1 MNVFLKYIFKS
12 TLCKKGR
19 SLLLIITIAISAAL
33 LIGTLGA
40 VTASSTA
47 SKEQSKSFF
56 GDYNVVIH
64 AKNTTETPFFNKDK
78 ISNDEFDTYVASIST
93 NGYLNKDDNIN
104 ILVQGVALGDYSKL
118 PNMRIL
124 QGEQLNPLDGDRIII
139 SEKISNIYN
148 YKLGDTI
155 ELNLKEKNKIFKV
168 AAIAETKG
176 VFSTDTKNQFT
187 VVTDEKN
194 IWNVLG
200 TKEISD
206 TVCAKLKNNVDSSK
220 FVKNYNEKN
229 DDSIA
234 TLAFD
239 KDKAD
244 ADAESVI
251 SFLYFMLILVVFM
264 SSFIVY
270 SCFKLIVIERS
281 PIIGTFL
288 SQGETIA
295 GIIKLLLGESLIY
308 GIISGIL
315 SVFFGWGLLYL
326 LADILNNYKQY
337 GVATKVECN
346 LSYFAA
352 GFIFAIVI
360 SLIASLIPVLAIS
373 RVQVKDIILN
383 KTSALYKK
391 SYRLPILGITL
402 ALIAI
407 IINSINSSITINL
420 SPIMFVLFL
429 IGAIISL
436 PSITKILSYYL
447 IQLFQ
452 NFNILFKLA
461 FNNIRTSKV
470 LLNNI
475 RLIVI
480 GMVSIMIIMS
490 LSTSYTNA
498 LLGVVSDLKYDI
510 TVKQGADPAKIKSI
524 IYKNSSVKKV
534 IETYFVGD
542 GKIKGTNGEIPI
554 GGIDPET
561 YKDFNNYFGISNK
574 EEFYKELDKKERNVA
589 ISNITAKTLGKSKG
603 DSIVLNINNKE
614 AEYKIIGIFDVKLE
628 ENQILINK
636 DNMINDFGVTVPDEY
651 ALQINGNADGIKKT
665 LEKELKGTSAKITT
679 FDEDVKNNKDDNRI
693 LINILLFFSLMT
705 VIIGTFG
712 IINNIGVSF
721 IQRKKELAI
730 LNCVGMTNM
739 RNGMMILIESIF
751 TAIFATGFGFVISWG
766 AVAMSNNLLKSI
778 DVAITM
784 EYDFKAFF
792 MVSIG
797 IFIIMILSSCSV
809 IIKNS
814 KLSVLQELKYE

>member
-1 MNVFLKYIFKS
+1 MNLLK
-12 TLCKKGR
+12 
-19 SLLLIITIAISAAL
+19 IIMKRMGIALS
-33 LIGTLGA
+33 
-40 VTASSTA
+40 
-47 SKEQSKSFF
+47 
-56 GDYNVVIH
+56 
-64 AKNTTETPFFNKDK
+64 
-78 ISNDEFDTYVASIST
+78 
-93 NGYLNKDDNIN
+93 
-104 ILVQGVALGDYSKL
+104 
-118 PNMRIL
+118 
-124 QGEQLNPLDGDRIII
+124 
-139 SEKISNIYN
+139 
-148 YKLGDTI
+148 
-155 ELNLKEKNKIFKV
+155 
-168 AAIAETKG
+168 
-176 VFSTDTKNQFT
+176 
-187 VVTDEKN
+187 
-194 IWNVLG
+194 
-200 TKEISD
+200 
-206 TVCAKLKNNVDSSK
+206 
-220 FVKNYNEKN
+220 
-229 DDSIA
+229 
-234 TLAFD
+234 FD

-251 SFLYFMLILVVFM
+251 SFLYFMLILVVLM

-288 SQGETIA
+288 SQGETIS
-295 GIIKLLLGESLIY
+295 GIIKLLLSESLIY

-315 SVFFGWGLLYL
+315 SLFLGWGLLYL

-337 GVATKVECN
+337 GVYTKVDCN
-346 LSYFAA
+346 LNYFAA

-360 SLIASLIPVLAIS
+360 SIIASLIPVLTIS

-383 KTSALYKK
+383 KISALYKK
-391 SYRLPILGITL
+391 SYRLYIFAIALV
-402 ALIAI
+402 LIAI
-407 IINSINSSITINL
+407 IINFINSSIATKL
-420 SPIMFVLFL
+420 SPVTFILFL

-436 PSITKILSYYL
+436 PIMTKLLSYYFMK
-447 IQLFQ
+447 LFQ

-510 TVKQGADPAKIKSI
+510 TVKQGTDPAKLKSV
-524 IYKNSSVKKV
+524 IYKNSSVKKI

-589 ISNITAKTLGKSKG
+589 ISNTTAKALGKSKG
-603 DSIVLNINNKE
+603 DSIVLDINNKE
-614 AEYKIIGIFDVKLE
+614 AEYKVTGIFDVKLE

-636 DNMINDFGVTVPDEY
+636 DNMIKDFGVTVPDEY
-651 ALQINGNADGIKKT
+651 ALQINGNADETKKL
-665 LEKELKGTSAKITT
+665 LEKELNGTSAKITT
-679 FDEDVKNNKDDNRI
+679 FNEDVKANEEDNAV

-721 IQRKKELAI
+721 LQRKKELAI

-739 RNGMMILIESIF
+739 RNGVMILIESIF
-751 TAIFATGFGFVISWG
+751 TAIFATGFGYMISYV
-766 AVAMSNNLLKSI
+766 AVAISNKLLKSI
-778 DVAITM
+778 DVALNM
-784 EYDFKAFF
+784 KYDFNAFF